1 MKLLSLVSGGIDS
14 PVATY
19 LMLRKG
25 DSCLALHFDNQPFT
39 DKRQLEKV
47 KELVKRLEKFSKK
60 RIPLYVVPHG
70 KTQIEF
76 AKNSI
81 RKFGC
86 VFCRRMMLRI
96 GERIA
101 IQEGC
106 EAIVTGESL
115 GQVASQTLS
124 NISAEEDAVDIPI
137 IRPLIG
143 FDKIEIERIARE
155 ISTYEISIRPG
166 VCCTI
171 VPEKPATVS
180 KIERIREEEK
190 KVDIENLIKDA
201 MEKVEII

>member
-1 MKLLSLVSGGIDS
+1 MKLLSLMSGGIDS

-25 DSCLALHFDNQPFT
+25 DTCLAVHFDNRPFT
-39 DKRQLEKV
+39 DEHQLDKV
-47 KELVKRLEKFSKK
+47 KDLIKRLEKFSKD
-60 RIPLYVVPHG
+60 RIPLYIVPHG

-76 AKNSI
+76 ARNSI

-96 GERIA
+96 SERIA

-106 EAIVTGESL
+106 EAILTGESL

-124 NISAEEDAVDIPI
+124 NIGAEEDAVDIPI
-137 IRPLIG
+137 LRPLIG

-155 ISTYEISIRPG
+155 IGTYEISIRPG
-166 VCCTI
+166 LCCTI

-180 KIERIREEEK
+180 QIERIQEEEK
-190 KVDIENLIKDA
+190 KVGIENLIDDA
-201 MEKVEII
+201 IGKMEIL

>member
-1 MKLLSLVSGGIDS
+1 MKLLSLISGGIDS

-39 DKRQLEKV
+39 DERQLEKV
-47 KELVKRLEKFSKK
+47 KELVKRLENFSKD

-76 AKNSI
+76 ARNSI

-124 NISAEEDAVDIPI
+124 NIGVEEDAVDIPI

-155 ISTYEISIRPG
+155 IGTYEISIRPG
-166 VCCTI
+166 LCCTI
-171 VPEKPATVS
+171 VPGKPATVS

-190 KVDIENLIKDA
+190 KVGIDNLIEGA
-201 MEKVEII
+201 MEKMEII

>member
-1 MKLLSLVSGGIDS
+1 MKLLSLISGGIDS

-25 DSCLALHFDNQPFT
+25 ETCFALHFDNQPFT
-39 DKRQLEKV
+39 DERQLEKV
-47 KELVKRLEKFSKK
+47 KDLVKRLERFSEE
-60 RIPLYVVPHG
+60 RIPLYIVPHG

-76 AKNSI
+76 ARNSI

-86 VFCRRMMLRI
+86 VFCRRMMLRV
-96 GERIA
+96 GERVA
-101 IQEGC
+101 VQEGC

-124 NISAEEDAVDIPI
+124 NIGAEEDAVDIPVL
-137 IRPLIG
+137 RPLIG

-155 ISTYEISIRPG
+155 IGTYEISIRPG
-166 VCCTI
+166 LCCTI

-180 KIERIREEEK
+180 NIERIREEEK
-190 KVDIENLIKDA
+190 KVGIENLVRDA
-201 MEKVEII
+201 MEKMEII